1 MYKKKKIN
9 ELKVCTMTD
18 YVLNIKLNKILKY
31 QR

>member
-1 MYKKKKIN
+1 MYKKKIN

-18 YVLNIKLNKILKY
+18 HVLNIKLNKILKY